1 MQEVD
6 FQLVHIDL
14 ADRPPWFRALSDLVP
29 LVEYPEGSLHRES
42 LDICRYMV

>member
-1 MQEVD
+1 MQQVD

-14 ADRPPWFRALSDLVP
+14 ADRPPWFRALSGLVP